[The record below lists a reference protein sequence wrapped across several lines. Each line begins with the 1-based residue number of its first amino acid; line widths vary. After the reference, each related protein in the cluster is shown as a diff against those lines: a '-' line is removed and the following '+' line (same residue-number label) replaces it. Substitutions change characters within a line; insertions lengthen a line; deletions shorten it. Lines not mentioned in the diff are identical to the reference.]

1 MIVDLN
7 SPKGVRSSQE
17 DLNTVCKKYKIIY
30 CSGKKPLGVRK
41 HNTIV
46 YYQRRKKTVNML
58 YCNRSCVCGSLTH
71 SRTSHKNCPLNVR
84 YIL

>member
-17 DLNTVCKKYKIIY
+17 DLNTVCKKYQIVY

-46 YYQRRKKTVNML
+46 YYQTNKEETKLVKNKTN
-58 YCNRSCVCGSLTH
+58 
-71 SRTSHKNCPLNVR
+71 
-84 YIL
+84 